1 MDYGF
6 IREIRYQLTEKS
18 YRNIVLEAWER
29 ERAGSGATLP
39 ALGGKAILS

>member
-18 YRNIVLEAWER
+18 YHNIVLEAWER

-39 ALGGKAILS
+39 ALGVQRLVS